1 MWDLKKTEFTDTENK
16 LVVIRGREWGMSK
29 MGDGVQK
36 VQTSNYKINKYQGC
50 KVQHDKY
57 NQHCCMLYMEVV
69 MRVNPKS
76 SHDKEKVFFCF
87 LNFVYI

>member
-36 VQTSNYKINKYQGC
+36 VQTSNYKIN
-50 KVQHDKY
+50 
-57 NQHCCMLYMEVV
+57 
-69 MRVNPKS
+69 
-76 SHDKEKVFFCF
+76 
-87 LNFVYI
+87 